1 MLPIRSYRDLEVWKK
16 AMKLAEVCYK
26 ATEQFPKRE
35 VYGLSSQVRRAAVS
49 IASNIAEGH
58 SRSSRPAY
66 LNHLSIALGSQSEVE
81 TQIELAARLGM
92 LPEELATEILDL
104 VGEVGRMLHALI
116 GALERGKTRVASLAP
131 ST

>member
-1 MLPIRSYRDLEVWKK
+1 
-16 AMKLAEVCYK
+16 
-26 ATEQFPKRE
+26 
-35 VYGLSSQVRRAAVS
+35 
-49 IASNIAEGH
+49 
-58 SRSSRPAY
+58 
-66 LNHLSIALGSQSEVE
+66 
-81 TQIELAARLGM
+81 M